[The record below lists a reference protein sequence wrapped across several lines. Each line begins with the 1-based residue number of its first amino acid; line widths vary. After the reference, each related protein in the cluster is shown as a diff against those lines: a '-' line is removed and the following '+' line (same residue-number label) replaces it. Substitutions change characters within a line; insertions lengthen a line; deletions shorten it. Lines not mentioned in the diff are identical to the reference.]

1 MGRFS
6 TSCPDSQSEFNL
18 RGDKFGIRDVGIE
31 GEEKMVA
38 GAKSAADRWR
48 QTMSERLPIVQE
60 YERGAYAAMAEVIR
74 TSAADAFATATVP
87 VDSRHARFSR

>member
-1 MGRFS
+1 
-6 TSCPDSQSEFNL
+6 
-18 RGDKFGIRDVGIE
+18 
-31 GEEKMVA
+31 MVA

-87 VDSRHARFSR
+87 VDSRHARFRALAGSQAGCGGMRPPLSVIFDTILYI